1 MTSTDVV
8 TAEVAGDAAATP
20 GAAAAGPG
28 PLPGDGRSAVSPR
41 AFDALTADP
50 AKRAAYRLDTY
61 AREGLDLFRPPG
73 DRAWLYATTFV
84 VLKPDAFAGRRCGL
98 ILDILEEEGWL
109 PIAAH
114 PLRFD
119 PLLTREIWRYQFNAA
134 SAQRIAVVDHLLG
147 SGPSLLVLL
156 RDTRRA
162 PGLPASVRL
171 TAAKGAADPG
181 AAHGRD
187 LRTRFGRVNGL
198 FNFVHTADEPADLV
212 RELRLFG
219 YRTGASFLRSA
230 LGAAPAQQGE
240 PCPARAL
247 LPELEREIPAHDLD
261 VTRSL
266 DRLAARDDGWGE
278 LARLHA
284 APERVGRWLEELET
298 TELPEGGAR
307 WDVLSVLTGWIEC
320 NEPGVAPLL
329 ATVAATDWRNNG

>member
-1 MTSTDVV
+1 MTTIIDEE
-8 TAEVAGDAAATP
+8 T
-20 GAAAAGPG
+20 
-28 PLPGDGRSAVSPR
+28 RSAVSPR
-41 AFDALTADP
+41 TSAVGPRAFDALSSDP
-50 AKRAAYRLDTY
+50 RKREAYRLDTY
-61 AREGLDLFRPPG
+61 AREGLDLFRSPG

-98 ILDILEEEGWL
+98 ILDILAEEGWL
-109 PIAAH
+109 PIAAR

-147 SGPSLLVLL
+147 AGPSLLVLL
-156 RDTRRA
+156 RDTRRE

-171 TAAKGAADPG
+171 TAAKGSADPG

-198 FNFVHTADEPADLV
+198 FNFVHTADEPADVV

-219 YRTGASFLRSA
+219 YRTGSSWLRTA
-230 LGAAPAQQGE
+230 LGATVAQPDG
-240 PCPARAL
+240 PCPARSL
-247 LPELEREIPAHDLD
+247 LPELEREVPAHDLD
-261 VTRSL
+261 LTESL
-266 DRLAARDDGWGE
+266 RRLAARGDTWGE

-284 APERVGRWLEELET
+284 TPQRVALWLEALED
-298 TELPEGGAR
+298 TELPGGAAR

-329 ATVAATDWRNNG
+329 ATVSATDWRNNG